1 MSERCGFPRVELRG
15 SQLDLE
21 NLAAVFRDGNHRVRL
36 DNELYW
42 LHSTDFDD
50 IASDPDKARMKAIN
64 VLALING
71 IAKACIPVFHPVEL
85 GQCVDWIRQDG
96 QPKRRL
102 TATIDIHTRSGKP
115 VTQDASTENEI
126 EGLRSIAQS
135 HSEVGDVLRLWGST
149 VAHDWITLYKIKE
162 QIEAAVDDQIFKWA
176 TKTELRRFNQTANSP
191 AVLGHAAR
199 HGVQYKSPPPYPM
212 TIVEARD
219 LVARLIRG
227 WIREHQING

>member
-71 IAKACIPVFHPVEL
+71 IAKACIPDFHPVEL

-115 VTQDASTENEI
+115 VTQDASTEN
-126 EGLRSIAQS
+126 
-135 HSEVGDVLRLWGST
+135 RLK
-149 VAHDWITLYKIKE
+149 A
-162 QIEAAVDDQIFKWA
+162 
-176 TKTELRRFNQTANSP
+176 
-191 AVLGHAAR
+191 
-199 HGVQYKSPPPYPM
+199 
-212 TIVEARD
+212 
-219 LVARLIRG
+219 
-227 WIREHQING
+227 